1 MQHRG
6 QAQGW
11 NPQTVGIALAAY
23 RPNPRWFSEQ
33 LASIATQSHQAWFCV
48 ITLDSP
54 MSDFSDDPLVS
65 PYMSD
70 PRFIWV
76 QNESQLGIRRNF
88 ETAIQIAL
96 KRSPD
101 LIALSDQD
109 DIWLPEKL
117 TRSVDAAAESGPL
130 TMVYCDAYLLV
141 NEERRNETLHQYTLK
156 TPGVMTVAERII
168 QPQVSGFCAVFDA
181 SLARL
186 HPTIPPEFHDHD
198 HWYSLVAAAY
208 GGVIRISEPLALYR
222 QHAGNTIGISA
233 IRHAEGWETTTTLQ
247 RLSGLRDNAVFRLR
261 LAQRVALELPVG
273 AVHRWLFQNSVGWF
287 CMLMMIIARRLF
299 TDRQLSAN
307 AYRKSWGLLLV
318 APSLRERF
326 QRARSRLPRRL
337 KVTTLAFGSFV
348 AAAIGIAVSY
358 RSNQSVTML
367 ATGLLL
373 LWAAFILST
382 GIVLIRWLQHQLPHT
397 GALVLGSGSLLGLM
411 LLDLHGSFAVAF
423 IAASLPLVAY
433 VAYRLRWR
441 SDTGA

>member
-33 LASIATQSHQAWFCV
+33 LASIANQSHQAWFCV

-54 MSDFSDDPLVS
+54 MSDFSDDPLIS

-117 TRSVDAAAESGPL
+117 ARSVDAAARSGPL

-141 NEERRNETLHQYTLK
+141 NGERRDETLHQYTLK
-156 TPGVMTVAERII
+156 TPGAMTVAERII

-181 SLARL
+181 SLAHL
-186 HPTIPPEFHDHD
+186 HPTIPPEFNDHD

-208 GGVIRISEPLALYR
+208 GGVIRIAEPLALYR

-233 IRHAEGWETTTTLQ
+233 IRRAEGWETTPTLQ
-247 RLSGLRDNAVFRLR
+247 RLSGLKDNADFRLR
-261 LAQRVALELPVG
+261 LAKRVGAELPIGFVD
-273 AVHRWLFQNSVGWF
+273 RRLFQNSFGWF
-287 CMLMMIIARRLF
+287 CTLMAITVRRLF
-299 TDRQLSAN
+299 TDRHLSAN
-307 AYRKSWGLLLV
+307 AYRKAWGLLLV
-318 APSLRERF
+318 VPSLRERF

-337 KVTTLAFGSFV
+337 KVTTLAIGGFS
-348 AAAIGIAVSY
+348 AAAIGIAASY
-358 RSNQSVTML
+358 LSDQSMSVM
-367 ATGLLL
+367 ATGPLL
-373 LWAAFILST
+373 LWAALLFSA
-382 GIVLIRWLQHQLPHT
+382 GIVLVRWLQHQLPHT
-397 GALVLGSGSLLGLM
+397 GALLLGSGSLLGL
-411 LLDLHGSFAVAF
+411 LLIGMQRSVAVAF
-423 IAASLPLVAY
+423 IAASLPLAAHV
-433 VAYRLRWR
+433 VYRLRWR